1 MSNLTTMRAEN
12 IASDAEWQTRCE
24 LAALY
29 RIMDI
34 YGMTDL
40 SNQAV
45 GARVKD
51 EPDHYLIHPY
61 GIFFEEIRASD
72 FIKIDGDGKPVDG
85 VIPTVATAAVNPI
98 NDGVK
103 NLSNWIF
110 GTRPEVNYFIH
121 AHCGD
126 VMAVSATESGL
137 LPLSQAAVY
146 LMHFTTY
153 IDYEFFEDDVFA
165 EKFKETLGNHD
176 IVISHNHGYYALGC
190 TAAEAF
196 FHAYFLR
203 QACSV
208 QLKVMYTGDKM
219 RLMDPKRVARYQE
232 QMYSSEHYNYD
243 GSTEWQSLLRKL
255 DRQCPDYKT

>member
-1 MSNLTTMRAEN
+1 MANPTKMRAEN
-12 IASDAEWQTRCE
+12 VASDAEWQTRRE

-72 FIKIDGDGKPVDG
+72 FIKIDADGKPVDG

-103 NLSNWIF
+103 NLSTWIF
-110 GTRPEVNYFIH
+110 VRYAAAGELLYSCPLRRRNGGQRYRERVIATVTGGCLSH
-121 AHCGD
+121 APH
-126 VMAVSATESGL
+126 
-137 LPLSQAAVY
+137 Y
-146 LMHFTTY
+146 LY
-153 IDYEFFEDDVFA
+153 R
-165 EKFKETLGNHD
+165 
-176 IVISHNHGYYALGC
+176 
-190 TAAEAF
+190 
-196 FHAYFLR
+196 LR
-203 QACSV
+203 IF
-208 QLKVMYTGDKM
+208 
-219 RLMDPKRVARYQE
+219 RR
-232 QMYSSEHYNYD
+232 
-243 GSTEWQSLLRKL
+243 
-255 DRQCPDYKT
+255 